1 MATIKVKA
9 TQLGFYNGSRI
20 REGAVFSIEEKQFSS
35 KWMVR
40 QPDEAK
46 ATVRVAVKPLK
57 AVKAVKADEKG
68 TLTLPQKKGGQALV

>member
-57 AVKAVKADEKG
+57 AVKADEKG

>member
-1 MATIKVKA
+1 MAVVKVKA

-20 REGAVFSIEEKQFSS
+20 REGAVFSIEEKQFSP

-46 ATVRVAVKPLK
+46 ATVKVAVKPLK
-57 AVKAVKADEKG
+57 RAKADEKG
-68 TLTLPQKKGGQALV
+68 TLTLKKGGQALV